1 MTPFRV
7 LLSSAIILPISLLLA
22 AKSDTGNVR
31 INIREVDALDVSDP
45 GVISMDGVSGS
56 NIFNGTSASPGKL
69 NYSHNGPKT
78 KKISA
83 EVRPAGNPSGHD
95 ISLTIN
101 VAGGA
106 GIQTILSNGNIQG
119 AKTVLSGITPGK
131 VTDKDVQYAATCTT
145 DGTPLDTDTDF
156 VIRVTFTTT
165 E

>member
-1 MTPFRV
+1 
-7 LLSSAIILPISLLLA
+7 
-22 AKSDTGNVR
+22 
-31 INIREVDALDVSDP
+31 
-45 GVISMDGVSGS
+45 MDGVAGS
-56 NIFNGTSASPGKL
+56 NQFTGTSSTPGKL

-78 KKISA
+78 KKITA

-95 ISLTIN
+95 ITLTIN

-106 GIQTILSNGNIQG
+106 GLQTVLSNGKIQG
-119 AKTVLSGITPGK
+119 AKTVFSGITPGT

-156 VIRVTFTTT
+156 VIRITFTTT

>member
-1 MTPFRV
+1 MR
-7 LLSSAIILPISLLLA
+7 LLLIGDVIGRPGRTA
-22 AKSDTGNVR
+22 VKAQVPSLRD
-31 INIREVDALDVSDP
+31 ELELDV
-45 GVISMDGVSGS
+45 VVA
-56 NIFNGTSASPGKL
+56 NG
-69 NYSHNGPKT
+69 
-78 KKISA
+78 
-83 EVRPAGNPSGHD
+83 E
-95 ISLTIN
+95 N